1 MLMAQ
6 REHPCPSMRTRQQM
20 RMLMSMEVQADLT
33 QVQAGVPQALTL
45 RSHVWLPHTIDA
57 TRTVWTC

>member
-1 MLMAQ
+1 
-6 REHPCPSMRTRQQM
+6 M
-20 RMLMSMEVQADLT
+20 RMLMSMEVRADLT